1 VSCIGAVLGIEEKA
15 RGTLLQLQ
23 FRQEQE
29 GFAESA
35 LADPLNASRLG
46 NGGSIMRNLMT
57 LFSLAICLVQSG
69 YAKNFAGA
77 TPARVEKSPP
87 GGVAVLWRQ
96 PDDIAIRDLLYGPGG
111 KAHEPRGKFR
121 FIEED
126 FSGSNPKFKVE
137 DEQGVKW
144 RVKLGKEAQPET
156 SATRLLWAAGY
167 FTDEDYYLPEMRV
180 QGIKTLARGPN
191 LVSANGT
198 VRGARLERH
207 VPGEKKIGGWSWFK
221 NPFVGTREFNGL
233 KVLMALINNADLKGD
248 NNSIYDEEGL
258 ERRYVVGDLGA
269 TFGKTG
275 SIVSQSIGNL
285 PDYSDS
291 KFIKRIRSEDV
302 DFVMHSRPPFLF
314 LLALPYYVG
323 RARMQE
329 IVKHI
334 PCSDAK
340 WIGGLLSQLSE
351 RQIQDAFR
359 AGGFGPQQVDGYA
372 RVLRWRI
379 AELNRL

>member
-1 VSCIGAVLGIEEKA
+1 
-15 RGTLLQLQ
+15 
-23 FRQEQE
+23 
-29 GFAESA
+29 
-35 LADPLNASRLG
+35 
-46 NGGSIMRNLMT
+46 MRNLMT
-57 LFSLAICLVQSG
+57 LFGLAICLVQSG
-69 YAKNFAGA
+69 YAKNFARA

-87 GGVAVLWRQ
+87 GGVPVLWRQ
-96 PDDIAIRDLLYGPGG
+96 PDDIAVRDLLYGPGG
-111 KAHEPRGKFR
+111 KAHEPRGNFR

-126 FSGSNPKFKVE
+126 FSGSNPKFKVK

-144 RVKLGKEAQPET
+144 RVKLGREAQPET

-167 FTDEDYYLPEMRV
+167 FTDEDYYLPEMHV

-207 VPGEKKIGGWSWFK
+207 IPGEKKIGRWSWFK

-233 KVLMALINNADLKGD
+233 KVLMALINNTDLKGD

-291 KFIKRIRSEDV
+291 KFIRRIRSEDV

-323 RARMQE
+323 RTRMQE
-329 IVKHI
+329 VVKHI
-334 PCSDAK
+334 PSSDAK